1 MNRRDAFE
9 RLLVSLQDAAF
20 DEGLFPAAS
29 RLIDEACGV
38 TGNSLI
44 VGAGAGDSARLS
56 FAVFYRRGER
66 RQDLERDYYRNY
78 FQQDERVPRIARL
91 RHNRLVR
98 AAGLFRDRELKSSA
112 TWNEA
117 LPQSGTQNGL
127 TALLRDARGSGMVW
141 VIADP
146 VAGEWESGRIRT
158 IRRLFPHIANFV
170 SVRKALAAAKASGS
184 SLLDLLDNDR
194 IGVIRLNWSGRFV
207 EANDRA
213 RHLLGQEG
221 GLRQQDGFL
230 RAWLPDE
237 DARLQQLLA
246 AALPPPGAQAAGGSM
261 LVRHPRLAARLTLDV
276 HPVTARQMDLGA
288 LGVGALVLI
297 AGTGLHTRLDAAL
310 VGSELGLSSAES
322 HVAVWLAEGKTVR
335 DIAVA
340 SGRAETSI
348 RTYVRRIHHKLGVS
362 RRAELVRLVLS
373 VPGRAA
379 LPQRP

>member
-9 RLLVSLQDAAF
+9 RLLVSLQDTAF
-20 DEGLFPAAS
+20 DESLFPATS
-29 RLIDEACGV
+29 RLIDEACGA

-91 RHNRLVR
+91 RDHRLVR
-98 AAGLFRDRELKSSA
+98 AAGLFRAGELKSSA

-117 LPQSGTQNGL
+117 LPQAGTQNGL
-127 TALLRDARGSGMVW
+127 MAVLRDPRGSGMVW

-170 SVRKALAAAKASGS
+170 SVRKTLADAKASGT
-184 SLLDLLDNDR
+184 SLLDLLGNVH
-194 IGVIRLNWSGRFV
+194 IGVIRLNWLGRLI

-213 RHLLGQEG
+213 RDLLRQDN

-230 RAWLPDE
+230 NACLPED

-246 AALPPPGAQAAGGSM
+246 AALPAPGAQAAGGSM
-261 LVRHPRLAARLTLDV
+261 LVRHPLLAERLTLYV
-276 HPVTARQMDLGA
+276 HPVTVRQMDFGA

-297 AGTGLHTRLDAAL
+297 AGPGLPTRLDPAL
-310 VGSELGLSSAES
+310 VGTVLGLTPAES
-322 HVAVWLAEGKTVR
+322 RVAVGLAQGKTVR
-335 DIAVA
+335 DIAIA

-348 RTYVRRIHHKLGVS
+348 RTYLRRIHHKLGVS
-362 RRAELVRLVLS
+362 RRADLVRLVLS
-373 VPGRAA
+373 VPGPAG
-379 LPQRP
+379 LPWRP